1 MAGFSSAALYTHACV
16 CDLLRHGEAGRSR
29 RQTDP
34 AMRRWGGNFPCRAT
48 GNAHQLSCETSVCQS
63 GNGSDCFYPAYKD
76 SASYR
81 TLHGNDCTGIGA
93 SAGAPRV
100 WDRLRRYVGIIVF
113 SCCNKEIELKSKGVY
128 DASLWGVDRIGT
140 V

>member
-1 MAGFSSAALYTHACV
+1 MHISSAV
-16 CDLLRHGEAGRSR
+16 KP
-29 RQTDP
+29 Q
-34 AMRRWGGNFPCRAT
+34 
-48 GNAHQLSCETSVCQS
+48 SVSQEM
-63 GNGSDCFYPAYKD
+63 DQIFFYPAYKD
-76 SASYR
+76 STSYR
-81 TLHGNDCTGIGA
+81 TLHGNDGTGIGA

-100 WDRLRRYVGIIVF
+100 RDRLRRYVGIIVF